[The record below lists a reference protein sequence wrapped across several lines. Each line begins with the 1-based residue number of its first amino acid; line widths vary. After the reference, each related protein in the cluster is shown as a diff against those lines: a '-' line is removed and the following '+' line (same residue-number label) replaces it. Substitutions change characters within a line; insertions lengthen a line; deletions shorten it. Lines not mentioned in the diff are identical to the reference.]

1 MCCITPLDE
10 HLREL
15 YGVADG
21 KYVSY
26 FRVSTARQGQSGLR
40 LEAQQQVVGDW
51 LNGGNWQ
58 IVATFTEVESGKDDA
73 NRPQLAKAL
82 RMCRVHRA
90 TLVISK
96 LDRLSRDAA
105 WLLGLE
111 KQGYD
116 FVIASSPNVNRLTIG
131 ALALVAEDERRAIS
145 IRTKDALA
153 RAKARGVKLGNPT
166 NLSRRDAGSVRGN
179 TVKASKAT
187 ARAVDLMPVIEDLRA
202 EGRGS
207 LRQLADGLTERGIR
221 TPMGR
226 RWTATAVKNL
236 LNRV

>member
-1 MCCITPLDE
+1 
-10 HLREL
+10 
-15 YGVADG
+15 VADG
-21 KYVSY
+21 KYVAY
-26 FRVSTARQGQSGLR
+26 YRVSTARQGQSGLG

-58 IVATFTEVESGKDDA
+58 IVASFTEVESGKDDA
-73 NRPQLAKAL
+73 NRPELAKAM

-131 ALALVAEDERRAIS
+131 VLALVAEDERRAIS

-153 RAKARGVKLGNPT
+153 SAKARGVKLGNPA
-166 NLSRRDAGSVRGN
+166 NLSRREVGSAHGN
-179 TVKASKAT
+179 AAKARKAT
-187 ARAVDLMPVIEDLRA
+187 ARAADLMPVIEDLRA

-207 LRQLADGLTERGIR
+207 LRQLAAGLTERGIR

-226 RWTATAVKNL
+226 SWTATAVRNL
-236 LNRV
+236 LSRATTTNSEV

>member
-1 MCCITPLDE
+1 M
-10 HLREL
+10 
-15 YGVADG
+15 ADG
-21 KYVSY
+21 KYVAY
-26 FRVSTARQGQSGLR
+26 YRVSTVRQGQSGLG

-58 IVATFTEVESGKDDA
+58 IVASFTEVESGKDDA
-73 NRPQLAKAL
+73 NRPELAKAM

-131 ALALVAEDERRAIS
+131 VLALVAEDERRAVS
-145 IRTKDALA
+145 VRTKDALH
-153 RAKARGVKLGNPT
+153 RAKARGVKLGNPA
-166 NLSRRDAGSVRGN
+166 NLSRREVGSVHGN
-179 TVKASKAT
+179 AAKARKAT
-187 ARAVDLMPVIEDLRA
+187 ARAADLMPVIDDLRA
-202 EGRGS
+202 EGRAS
-207 LRQLADGLTERGIR
+207 LRQLAAGLTERGIR

-226 RWTATAVKNL
+226 IWTATAVRNL
-236 LNRV
+236 LSRV